1 MYKLLNFLFGW
12 DYVYWS
18 NMVDEGIARVHVAG
32 DGTVYYYRY
41 KSITIIDKITNK
53 NQVIWLTCT
62 EDKYKLKD

>member
-12 DYVYWS
+12 DYIYWS
-18 NMVDEGIARVHVAG
+18 NMIDGGIARVHIAG

-41 KSITIIDKITNK
+41 KNINCIDRITKKD
-53 NQVIWLTCT
+53 QVMWLTCT